1 MKQKIN
7 QLPHACVF
15 DFQHKIPFVDTPL
28 SVVLHDVID
37 EDGECIVFKR
47 SDVSFIFD
55 TNKLSEVGNA
65 DGILKAMMDN
75 FRKNQQGIDTSQF
88 SDDDLL
94 QFIPSRYNQT
104 LSERARWFDYLK
116 RNENELLSRINYAK
130 EQFKRSKPDS
140 KSEPKNEPPKNE

>member
-1 MKQKIN
+1 MKLN
-7 QLPHACVF
+7 NLPHACTF
-15 DFQHKIPFVDTPL
+15 DYQHKISFVDTPL

-37 EDGECIVFKR
+37 EDGRCVTFKR

-55 TNKLSEVGNA
+55 TNKLSEVGNSE
-65 DGILKAMMDN
+65 GILKAMMDN

-94 QFIPSRYNQT
+94 QFVPSRYNQT

-130 EQFKRSKPDS
+130 EQVKVKQS
-140 KSEPKNEPPKNE
+140 KSKEIQETTKTD